1 MFVCDHPELMQL
13 REVFLTK
20 LYHDLLDIRGKC
32 STPWAF
38 FRELLPRRE
47 ITSLLA
53 KLAYNVLKIY
63 DRIPML
69 CVNAPT
75 GAVP

>member
-1 MFVCDHPELMQL
+1 MQL

-20 LYHDLLDIRGKC
+20 LYRDLPEIRGKC
-32 STPWAF
+32 STPWVF

-47 ITSLLA
+47 NIPLLA
-53 KLAYNVLKIY
+53 KLAYDVLKIY

-75 GAVP
+75 GVVP